1 MLADSPDAITKSGT
15 LGRDVHLAATS
26 RLRLLDFILEQ
37 LPLWRDRPDRRKN
50 ETAETPLTSQLCAHL
65 NSAAR
70 HSEGWDFLQ
79 FRVEE
84 PDEQRR
90 NRKVDLVPAPC
101 DACVW
106 IEGRRHTDFDPLLP
120 IECKRLP
127 TPAEADRDE
136 REYVIS
142 RHASTGGIQ
151 RFKAGHHAA
160 AHTFA
165 AMIAY
170 VQQET
175 AVFWDARVRQWIQD
189 LVDSGQP
196 GWSVGDFLQLQ
207 DDDSEQRV
215 AFLRS
220 THARDKGL
228 PDIELRH
235 LWLEM
240 N

>member
-1 MLADSPDAITKSGT
+1 MLADSPDALTKSGT
-15 LGRDVHLAATS
+15 LGRDVHLPATS
-26 RLRLLDFILEQ
+26 RAALLDFVREQ
-37 LPLWRDRPDRRKN
+37 LPLWRDRPDRRT
-50 ETAETPLTSQLCAHL
+50 ETAETTLTSQLCAHL

-70 HSEGWDFLQ
+70 HSGGWDFLQ

-90 NRKVDLVPAPC
+90 NRRLDLIPAPC

-127 TPAEADRDE
+127 TPKDSERDE
-136 REYVIS
+136 REYVVN

-151 RFKAGHHAA
+151 RFKAGHHGA
-160 AHTFA
+160 AHTFG

-175 AVFWDARVRQWIQD
+175 ATFWDARVREWIQE
-189 LVDSGQP
+189 LVDSGEQ
-196 GWSVGDFLQLQ
+196 GWTVKDFLQLQ
-207 DDDSEQRV
+207 EDDSAQRIAV
-215 AFLRS
+215 LRS
-220 THARDKGL
+220 SHKRA
-228 PDIELRH
+228 EV
-235 LWLEM
+235 
-240 N
+240 

>member
-1 MLADSPDAITKSGT
+1 MI
-15 LGRDVHLAATS
+15 
-26 RLRLLDFILEQ
+26 
-37 LPLWRDRPDRRKN
+37 N
-50 ETAETPLTSQLCAHL
+50 
-65 NSAAR
+65 
-70 HSEGWDFLQ
+70 
-79 FRVEE
+79 
-84 PDEQRR
+84 
-90 NRKVDLVPAPC
+90 
-101 DACVW
+101 
-106 IEGRRHTDFDPLLP
+106 
-120 IECKRLP
+120 
-127 TPAEADRDE
+127 
-136 REYVIS
+136 

-207 DDDSEQRV
+207 DDSAQRV

-235 LWLEM
+235 LWLQM